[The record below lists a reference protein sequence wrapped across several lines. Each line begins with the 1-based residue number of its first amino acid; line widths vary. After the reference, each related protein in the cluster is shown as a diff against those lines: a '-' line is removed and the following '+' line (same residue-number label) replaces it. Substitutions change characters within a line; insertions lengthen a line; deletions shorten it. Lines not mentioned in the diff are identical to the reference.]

1 MARFHVYRLRHEQTL
16 VLDLQ
21 SNLLDDLTTRMV
33 APLLLPGELT
43 ATFRQLNPQFTI
55 DNIHYVM
62 ATQFVS
68 VVALSDLGHAVAD
81 LTRDSHRVTAALDF
95 LFQGF

>member
-21 SNLLDDLTTRMV
+21 SNLLDELTTRMV

-43 ATFRQLNPQFTI
+43 TTVRQLNPQFTI
-55 DNIHYVM
+55 DNAHYVM
-62 ATQFVS
+62 ATQFIG
-68 VVALSDLGHAVAD
+68 VVPLSDLGYATAD
-81 LTRDSHRVTAALDF
+81 LTRESHRITGALDF